1 MTEPPAAVFQEESDD
16 APTRRHYDPE
26 ALLVDA
32 VGHNI
37 GDDSPRGVDKSATC
51 KRSAAA
57 MTCVA
62 NGPMSTSEFR
72 TALRNCLEQHRLV
85 RLSIEGTEH
94 LTLPEPQHLKRLQR
108 EAGER
113 GDSETVGR
121 VHRVLD
127 AIDGGGD

>member
-1 MTEPPAAVFQEESDD
+1 MSDVED

-26 ALLVDA
+26 ALLIDA

-37 GDDSPRGVDKSATC
+37 GDDGPDGVDKGATC
-51 KRSAAA
+51 SRSAAA

-94 LTLPEPQHLKRLQR
+94 LTLPEPQPLKRLQR

-121 VHRVLD
+121 VHRVLHE
-127 AIDGGGD
+127 IGGGDD

>member
-1 MTEPPAAVFQEESDD
+1 MSDAED

-26 ALLVDA
+26 AFLVDA
-32 VGHNI
+32 VSHNI
-37 GDDSPRGVDKSATC
+37 GDDGPDGVDKGATC
-51 KRSAAA
+51 ARSAAA

-72 TALRNCLEQHRLV
+72 TALRNCLEEHRLV

-94 LTLPEPQHLKRLQR
+94 LTLPEPKPLKRLQR
-108 EAGER
+108 ETGER

-121 VHRVLD
+121 VHRVLHE
-127 AIDGGGD
+127 IDGGDD

>member
-1 MTEPPAAVFQEESDD
+1 MSDAED

-26 ALLVDA
+26 TLLVDA
-32 VGHNI
+32 VRHNI
-37 GDDSPRGVDKSATC
+37 GDDGPDGVDKGATC
-51 KRSAAA
+51 ARSAAA

-72 TALRNCLEQHRLV
+72 TALRNCLEEHRLV

-94 LTLPEPQHLKRLQR
+94 LTLPEPRHLKRLQR

-121 VHRVLD
+121 VHRVLHE
-127 AIDGGGD
+127 IDGGGRHAE

>member
-1 MTEPPAAVFQEESDD
+1 MPPENTSGTREQD

-26 ALLVDA
+26 AFLVDA

-37 GDDSPRGVDKSATC
+37 GDDGPDGVDKGATC
-51 KRSAAA
+51 ARSAAA
-57 MTCVA
+57 MTCVG
-62 NGPMSTSEFR
+62 NGPMSASEFR